1 MPNILNMKDFDLR
14 KYLAENKLLKEEH
27 PDHTHGLTIKGRGF
41 DWRKPSKKE
50 NITPSDILTTLVGDG
65 YGKDENDIRQ
75 KLENQYGENI
85 PGDSLLN
92 FIERLIKA
100 FPPESDNPVD
110 DLKYIVNSIR
120 QGNKNDLKGF
130 FNEI

>member
-14 KYLAENKLLKEEH
+14 KYLAENKLL
-27 PDHTHGLTIKGRGF
+27 
-41 DWRKPSKKE
+41 KE